1 MEQQLQDIAKKLI
14 TQREIDLLIGYE
26 NGSLPL
32 ISRPLF
38 IKVKGA
44 EQPEKL
50 VCLSRQVEKL
60 VWNSFCSNNLAVF
73 LPKYFERNP
82 FARKHPPKPKIGIIA
97 KGCDLRS
104 IVTLIKEK
112 QAPREHLVLIGVP
125 CQGMIDRR
133 KVEQRIA
140 GETVREYQEQDE
152 ILKLITLS
160 GKEYALPQRRGAARS
175 LRECRFPMPEG
186 VDYLLEGT
194 ARDPAQDSYAQIEEF
209 EAQTPEERWAYFERE
224 MAKCIR
230 CYACR
235 QACPTCWC
243 KECFAEQMDLK
254 WIGASANLSDTMIF
268 HLTRI
273 FHQAGRCVECDAC
286 YRACPMG
293 IDLRTFT
300 KKSAGMLKICSN
312 FRRISTRKRSRRFR
326 RLKKPIATALSRNPR
341 EVTKVCK

>member
-1 MEQQLQDIAKKLI
+1 MEQQLQEIARTLI
-14 TQREIDLLIGYE
+14 TQRKIDLLIGYE
-26 NGSLPL
+26 RGSLAL
-32 ISRPLF
+32 TSRPLF

-50 VCLSRQVEKL
+50 LEKL
-60 VWNSFCSNNLAVF
+60 VWNAFCSNNLAVF

-82 FARKHPPKPKIGIIA
+82 FAKKHPPKPRIGIIA

-112 QAPREHLVLIGVP
+112 QAPRENLVLVGVP

-133 KVEQRIA
+133 KVEERVT
-140 GETVREYQEQDE
+140 GEVIRAYQEQDGS
-152 ILKLITLS
+152 LNLTTAS
-160 GKEYALPQRRGAARS
+160 GKSHVLSKEEVLQEAC
-175 LRECRFPMPEG
+175 RECRYPMPAG
-186 VDYLLEGT
+186 VDYLIAGT
-194 ARDPAQDSYAQIEEF
+194 ARNPAQSSYAQIEAF
-209 EAQTPEERWAYFERE
+209 EAQTPQERWAYFEQE

-243 KECFAEQMDLK
+243 KECFAEQGDLK
-254 WIGASANLSDTMIF
+254 WIGASANLSDAMIF

-293 IDLRTFT
+293 VDLRTFT
-300 KKSAGMLKICSN
+300 KKIGQDVEHLFHFTPDFDAETIPP
-312 FRRISTRKRSRRFR
+312 ISTFKETDSDSFITE
-326 RLKKPIATALSRNPR
+326 P
-341 EVTKVCK
+341 

>member
-1 MEQQLQDIAKKLI
+1 MEQQLQAMARTLI
-14 TQREIDLLIGYE
+14 TQQKIDLLIGYE
-26 NGSLPL
+26 RGSLAL
-32 ISRPLF
+32 TSRPLF
-38 IKVKGA
+38 INVKGA
-44 EQPEKL
+44 KQPENS
-50 VCLSRQVEKL
+50 VGKL

-112 QAPREHLVLIGVP
+112 QAPRENLVLIGVP

-133 KVEQRIA
+133 KVEEKIA
-140 GETVREYQEQDE
+140 GEAIQEYQEKDG
-152 ILKLITLS
+152 ILTLTTLS
-160 GKEYALPQRRGAARS
+160 GKEHALPREEVLQEAC
-175 LRECRFPMPEG
+175 RECRYPMPAG
-186 VDYLLEGT
+186 VDYLIEGT
-194 ARDPAQDSYAQIEEF
+194 ARNPAQSSYAQIEAF
-209 EAQTPEERWAYFERE
+209 EAQTLQERWAYFEQE
-224 MAKCIR
+224 MTKCIR

-243 KECFAEQMDLK
+243 KECFAEQTDLK
-254 WIGASANLSDTMIF
+254 WIGASANLSDAMIF

-293 IDLRTFT
+293 VDLRTFT
-300 KKSAGMLKICSN
+300 KKIGKDVEHLFQFTPDFDPDTIPP
-312 FRRISTRKRSRRFR
+312 ISTFKETDSDSFITE
-326 RLKKPIATALSRNPR
+326 P
-341 EVTKVCK
+341 

>member
-1 MEQQLQDIAKKLI
+1 MEQQLQNIAKTLI
-14 TQREIDLLIGYE
+14 TQQEIDLLIGYE

-32 ISRPLF
+32 TARPLF

-50 VCLSRQVEKL
+50 VEKL

-112 QAPREHLVLIGVP
+112 QAPGEHLVLIGVP

-133 KVEQRIA
+133 KVEERIA
-140 GETVREYQEQDE
+140 GETVREYQEQE
-152 ILKLITLS
+152 GILTITTLR
-160 GKEYALPQRRGAARS
+160 GNTYALPREEVLQAAC
-175 LRECRFPMPEG
+175 RECRFPMPEG
-186 VDYLLEGT
+186 VDYLIEGT
-194 ARDPAQDSYAQIEEF
+194 ARNPAQDSYALIEEF
-209 EAQTPEERWAYFERE
+209 EAQTPEERWAYFEQE
-224 MAKCIR
+224 MTKCIR

-254 WIGASANLSDTMIF
+254 WIGASTNLSDTMIF

-286 YRACPMG
+286 YRACPMD

-300 KKSAGMLKICSN
+300 KKIGKDVEHLFQFSPDFDPDTIPP
-312 FRRISTRKRSRRFR
+312 ISTFKETDSDSFITE
-326 RLKKPIATALSRNPR
+326 P
-341 EVTKVCK
+341 

>member
-1 MEQQLQDIAKKLI
+1 MQQQLQDIAKQLI
-14 TQREIDLLIGYE
+14 RQREIDLLIGYE
-26 NGSLPL
+26 QGSLPL
-32 ISRPLF
+32 TARPFF
-38 IKVKGA
+38 IKVKGT
-44 EQPEKL
+44 EQSEQL
-50 VCLSRQVEKL
+50 VGKL

-82 FARKHPPKPKIGIIA
+82 FARKHPPKPKIGIIG

-112 QAPREHLVLIGVP
+112 QAPRENLVLIGVP

-133 KVEQRIA
+133 KVEERLT
-140 GETVREYQEQDE
+140 GEFIRDYQEQDG
-152 ILKLITLS
+152 ILSLTTAS
-160 GKEYALPQRRGAARS
+160 GKAYALSREEVLQEAC
-175 LRECRFPMPEG
+175 RECRFPMPEG
-186 VDYLLEGT
+186 VDYLIEGT
-194 ARDPAQDSYAQIEEF
+194 ARKPAQNSYAQIEDF
-209 EAQTPEERWAYFERE
+209 EAQTPEERWAYFEQE
-224 MAKCIR
+224 MTKCIR

-254 WIGASANLSDTMIF
+254 WIGTSTNLSDAMIF

-293 IDLRTFT
+293 VDLRTFT
-300 KKSAGMLKICSN
+300 KKIGKDVEHLFQFTPDFDPDTIPP
-312 FRRISTRKRSRRFR
+312 ISTFKETDSDSFITE
-326 RLKKPIATALSRNPR
+326 P
-341 EVTKVCK
+341 